1 MTVRNYFY
9 LSFLFLIPLG
19 IVFTYFQIHPVAFWI
34 LFSLYSLVGFYDIHS
49 SHSILRNYPIIG
61 TFRFLLEA
69 IRPEIQQYFIESDL
83 NGKPYSREQR
93 TLVYRRA
100 KNLSDTAPFGTQHNI
115 NAPEYHFTL
124 HSLSPAVF
132 DEHDLRF
139 QIGNHQCKQPYSA
152 SILNISAMS
161 YGSLSNAAILALN
174 LGAKM
179 GNFMHN
185 TGEGGLTDHHLA
197 HGADLCLQ
205 IGTGYFSMRHP
216 DGTFSPEL
224 FKKISHL
231 PTVKCIEIK
240 LSQGAK
246 PSHGGVLPKAKI
258 SEEIARIRLITNE
271 HDCISPPTH
280 STFTTPLEMMDFITQ
295 LRDLSDGKPIGF
307 KLCLGAHHE
316 FMSICKAMIEKN
328 VFPDFITI
336 DGAEGGTGAAPVEF
350 SNSMGTPAN
359 EALAFVHN
367 TLVGLNIRQH
377 IRLLVAGKAVSGFD
391 ILMKLALGAD
401 GVNMAR
407 TMMFALGCI
416 QSLRCNENTCPT
428 GVATS
433 NPRRGKALLPLEK
446 GPRVAHYHKNTL
458 HSFVELAGAVGVHNK
473 QGLVPELIR
482 HRQDD
487 GHSVSY
493 DAYANY
499 ILPGAILDGTA
510 PRLYLKPWHACS
522 SRSFSIIKAPAQA

>member
-9 LSFLFLIPLG
+9 LSFLILIPLG
-19 IVFTYFQIHPVAFWI
+19 VVLSYFQMHAIVFWVV
-34 LFSLYSLVGFYDIHS
+34 LVLYTLIGFYDIHS
-49 SHSILRNYPIIG
+49 SHSILRNYPVIG
-61 TFRFLLEA
+61 TMRFILEA

-100 KNLSDTAPFGTQHNI
+100 KNLSDTAPFGTQHDI
-115 NAPEYHFTL
+115 SAPEYQFTL
-124 HSLSPAVF
+124 HSLSPTEF
-132 DEHDLRF
+132 NEDDLRF
-139 QIGNHQCKQPYSA
+139 QIGNHQCQQPYSA

-174 LGAKM
+174 LGAKI

-185 TGEGGLTDHHLA
+185 TGEGGLTDYHLA

-205 IGTGYFSMRHP
+205 IGTGYFSMRNQ

-224 FKKISHL
+224 FQKIARMPS
-231 PTVKCIEIK
+231 VKCVEIK

-258 SEEIARIRLITNE
+258 SDEIAKIRLISNE
-271 HDCISPPTH
+271 QDCISPPVH
-280 STFTTPLEMMDFITQ
+280 STFSTPLELMDFITQ
-295 LRDLSDGKPIGF
+295 LRDLSLGKPIGF

-316 FMSICKAMIEKN
+316 FMSICKAMLEKN
-328 VFPDFITI
+328 VYPDFITI

-350 SNSMGTPAN
+350 SNRVGTPIN
-359 EALAFVHN
+359 EALSFIHN
-367 TLVGLNIRQH
+367 TLVGLRIRQH
-377 IRLLVAGKAVSGFD
+377 IRILVAGKAVSGFD

-433 NPRRGKALLPLEK
+433 NPRRGKALLPQEK
-446 GPRVAHYHKNTL
+446 GPRVAHYQRNTL
-458 HSFVELAGAVGVHNK
+458 QSFKELAGAVGVKNR

-487 GHSVSY
+487 GRSVSY

-499 ILPGAILDGTA
+499 LEPGAILDGTA
-510 PRLYLKPWHACS
+510 IRLYLKPWQACTS
-522 SRSFSIIKAPAQA
+522 QSFSLQSTKS